1 MHLRW
6 TVEGSALH
14 LVPLRGMGEPH
25 WYAAYT
31 AARHEKRVAEQ
42 LARRSVEA
50 YLPLYEAVH
59 RWKDRRKKVQLP
71 LFPGYLFIRMPLAE
85 RLKVLS
91 LPGVVRLVGFN
102 GQPTPLPDAEIEAMR
117 LGLRDLRAEPHP
129 YLKVGQRV
137 RVRSGS
143 FEGWEGILVRK
154 KESFRVVLS
163 IDMIMR
169 SIAVEVDSADVE
181 PVATCAR
188 NDRPS
193 SS

>member
-1 MHLRW
+1 MYLRSTSE
-6 TVEGSALH
+6 TVMPK
-14 LVPLRGMGEPH
+14 PLIAPGVSEAR

-42 LARRSVEA
+42 LANRSVEA
-50 YLPLYEAVH
+50 FLPLYEAVH

-71 LFPGYLFIRMPLAE
+71 LFPGYLFIHMPLDE

-102 GQPTPLPDAEIEAMR
+102 GRPSALLDADIEAMR

-154 KESFRVVLS
+154 KETFRVVLS

-181 PVATCAR
+181 PVKA
-188 NDRPS
+188 S
-193 SS
+193 SRS